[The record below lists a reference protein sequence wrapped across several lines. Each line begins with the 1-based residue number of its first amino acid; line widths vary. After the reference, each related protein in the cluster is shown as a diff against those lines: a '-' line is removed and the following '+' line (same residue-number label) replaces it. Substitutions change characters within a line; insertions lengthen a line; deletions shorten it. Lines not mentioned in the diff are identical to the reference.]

1 MRSRACIHPVGP
13 ACLSSQTW
21 RKCPSATGLG
31 RFQRGAS
38 LIEALIALLVL
49 ALGILGMLSIQ
60 LKSMGDN
67 QNATQRM
74 IATRLADDLFERLK
88 ANGGGIG
95 NISTYVIGVDTW
107 PANNPPP
114 ADADRCDKVFC
125 SPQKQGA
132 FDLWLWRLRVAS
144 MLQGGK
150 ATTFISPSDPEQLGV
165 MVAWPMRK
173 TDVAMDSANQQSDPK
188 TAARL
193 QWLNVDVPGG
203 PTCPADMVC
212 HVAYSQP

>member
-1 MRSRACIHPVGP
+1 MMDMH
-13 ACLSSQTW
+13 Q
-21 RKCPSATGLG
+21 

-38 LIEALIALLVL
+38 LVEAIVSLLVL

-60 LKSMGDN
+60 LKSMADN
-67 QNATQRM
+67 QNATQRI
-74 IATRLADDLFERLK
+74 IATRLADDLFERMK
-88 ANGGGIG
+88 ANSGGVA
-95 NISTYVIGVDTW
+95 NLSSYSLGVDGW
-107 PANNPPP
+107 AAKNPPP
-114 ADADRCDKVFC
+114 SEADRCDRVFC
-125 SPQKQGA
+125 SAEKQGV
-132 FDLWLWRLRVAS
+132 FDLWMWRLRVGS

-173 TDVAMDSANQQSDPK
+173 TDVAIDGANQQNDTE
-188 TAARL
+188 TAARF

-203 PTCPADMVC
+203 ATCPTDMVC